1 MKPIVDISTGTLYS
15 HVLSASENQL
25 AQAIHLNANQV
36 VDDVAALSVF
46 HNNKWRVRCLCSSVW

>member
-15 HVLSASENQL
+15 HVLFASENQL

-36 VDDVAALSVF
+36 VDDVAVLSVF